1 MSATDEFDAAT
12 ARAAK
17 RLATEPRA
25 VEARYDAGT
34 GYVLVRLSTGLGVFF
49 APADVQD
56 LEGATP
62 ADLEE
67 IEIDPPGFGLHFP
80 RIDADLYLPALL
92 RGEFGSKSWMAAR
105 FGRTGGAARSEAEAA
120 AGRSNGRLGG
130 RPRRS
135 AARG

>member
-17 RLATEPRA
+17 RLAAEPRA
-25 VEARYDAGT
+25 VEARYDPGT
-34 GYVLVRLSTGLGVFF
+34 GYVLVKLNTGLGVFF

-62 ADLEE
+62 ADLGE

-92 RGEFGSKSWMAAR
+92 RGELGSESWMAAR
-105 FGRTGGAARSEAEAA
+105 FGRVGGSVRSEAKATA
-120 AGRSNGRLGG
+120 SRRNGRLGG

-135 AARG
+135 AAG

>member
-17 RLATEPRA
+17 RLATEPHA

-34 GYVLVRLSTGLGVFF
+34 GYVLVRLNTGLGVFF
-49 APADVQD
+49 APTDVQD

-62 ADLEE
+62 ADFEE

-105 FGRTGGAARSEAEAA
+105 FGRAKTAASR
-120 AGRSNGRLGG
+120 RNGRLGG

-135 AARG
+135 AAG